1 MLLKHSFLYLFAR
14 GLPGVINLLAMAL
27 YTRLLSPDDYG
38 NYALVIAGVGLANM
52 TLFQWLRLGVLRFL
66 PSYQEKQTTFLST
79 ILFGY
84 ITLVVVTGFFG
95 TITLIFISD
104 SVLRGLILF
113 GLMLLWAQAFFEL
126 NLELAR
132 IQLVPRRY
140 GLLSIVKTTVALAIG
155 GSLAYLGFGA
165 FGLLLGLIIGML
177 LSLSIQIGDWKY
189 VRFRFIETKVFHEL
203 LVYGLPL
210 SATFILGFVVSSS
223 DRFLLGW
230 FLGAG
235 ATGMYAA
242 GYDITKQTL
251 GILMV
256 IVNLAAYPLAIR
268 ALEQNGKEAARQ
280 QLSHNITLLLTIAL
294 PCTAGFALLAPNIAL
309 VFLGKAFRDT
319 AVTLIPWIALGSLLA
334 GIKAYYF
341 DLSFQLGRH
350 TIGQV
355 WVAMAAAIANVI
367 LNLLW
372 IPRFGLIGAAYATV
386 TAYALGL
393 FLSYALGRSI
403 FKLPLPV
410 RDAAK
415 IAVATLGMSLALVPV
430 VSLRGIWILAGQ
442 VTWGAVVF
450 GILLL
455 LFDVGGIR
463 LVISKLLKS
472 IQVFWCNQVAGLKQ
486 K

>member
-1 MLLKHSFLYLFAR
+1 MLLRHSFLYLFAR

-38 NYALVIAGVGLANM
+38 SYALVIAGVGLANV

-66 PSYQEKQTTFLST
+66 PIYQEKQKTFLST

-84 ITLVVVTGFFG
+84 ITLIVITGFCG
-95 TITLIFISD
+95 AITLIFTSD

-113 GLMLLWAQAFFEL
+113 GIILLWLQAFFEL

-132 IQLVPRRY
+132 IQFALRRY

-155 GSLAYLGFGA
+155 GLLAYLGFGA

-177 LSLSIQIGDWKY
+177 LSLSMRIGEWKH
-189 VRFRFIETKVFHEL
+189 VRFRFIETKIFHEF

-210 SATFILGFVVSSS
+210 SATFVLGFVVSSS

-242 GYDITKQTL
+242 GYDITNQTL

-256 IVNLAAYPLAIR
+256 IVNLAAYPLAIN
-268 ALEQNGKEAARQ
+268 ALERKGKEAAKQ
-280 QLSHNITLLLTIAL
+280 QLSHNITLLLAIAL
-294 PCTAGFALLAPNIAL
+294 PCTAGFAFLAPNIAL
-309 VFLGKAFRDT
+309 VFLGQAFRNM

-355 WVAMAAAIANVI
+355 WVALAAAIANVI

-372 IPRFGLIGAAYATV
+372 IPRFGIIGAAYATV

-393 FLSYALGRSI
+393 FLSYILGRSI

-410 RDAAK
+410 GDVAK
-415 IAVATLGMSLALVPV
+415 IAVATLGMTLALVPV
-430 VSLRGIWILAGQ
+430 VSLRGVWILAGQ
-442 VTWGAVVF
+442 VAWGAVVF
-450 GILLL
+450 GILLW

-463 LVISKLLKS
+463 FVISKQLMRL
-472 IQVFWCNQVAGLKQ
+472 
-486 K
+486 